1 MNQSIPK
8 SLRLQIGIFGRTN
21 AGKSSFLNTVTSQDV
36 SIVSPLPG
44 TTTDVV
50 EKVMEFRPVGA
61 VVFLDTAGID
71 DSSQL
76 SSDRIQ
82 RTSALFDRADVFVV
96 ITENEIWGEY
106 EEGLAKKALS
116 KKAALIAVV
125 NKSDIRP
132 LSDSFREKLL
142 SVTPN
147 VMSCSCTGSA
157 SAETVKNAF
166 REVLTACVPED
177 FLSPRAIVNDL
188 IPQNGLAVLVVPV
201 DTGAP
206 KGRLIM
212 PQAQT
217 IRDILDGD
225 STVIIVKES
234 QYSGALSMLNRKPD
248 IVICDSQVVESVIEK
263 TPADVP
269 CTTFSVLF
277 VRLKGDLEEAAR
289 GALYINKLKAGDKV
303 LIAEACTHHAAEDDI
318 GRVKI
323 PRWLKQYTGIDLQID
338 TVSGRDYPENL
349 ERYSL
354 IIHCGACT
362 LTRREMLGRNIKAVE
377 KNVPITNYGLA
388 ISCFKGVLERVLE
401 PFKLKIIPINK

>member
-21 AGKSSFLNTVTSQDV
+21 AGKSSFLNTVTSQNV

-50 EKVMEFRPVGA
+50 EKVMELRPVGP
-61 VVFLDTAGID
+61 VVFLDSAGID
-71 DSSQL
+71 DNSQL

-82 RTSALFDRADVFVV
+82 RTSALFDRADVFVI
-96 ITENEIWGEY
+96 ITEDGVWGEY
-106 EEGLAKKALS
+106 EENLAQKAKTKKAS
-116 KKAALIAVV
+116 LIVIV
-125 NKSDIRP
+125 NKSDIHP
-132 LSDSFREKLL
+132 LTDSFREKLL
-142 SVTPN
+142 NITPN
-147 VMSCSCTGSA
+147 VMSCFC
-157 SAETVKNAF
+157 AENSSGEIVKNTFA
-166 REVLTACVPED
+166 EVLTACVPEE
-177 FLSPRAIVNDL
+177 FLSPQAIVNDL

-212 PQAQT
+212 PQVQT

-225 STVIIVKES
+225 STVVVVKES
-234 QYSGALSMLNRKPD
+234 QYSGALSMLNRIPD
-248 IVICDSQVVESVIEK
+248 IVICDSQVVQSVIEK
-263 TPADVP
+263 TPVDVK

-277 VRLKGDLEEAAR
+277 ARLKGDLEEAAR
-289 GALYINKLKAGDKV
+289 GALSISKLKAGDKV

-323 PRWLKQYTGIDLQID
+323 PRWLKQFTGVDLQID
-338 TVSGRDYPENL
+338 VCSGRDYPKNL
-349 ERYSL
+349 EQYAL
-354 IIHCGACT
+354 VIHCGACT
-362 LTRREMLGRNIKAVE
+362 LTRREMLMRGAKAYE

-388 ISCFKGVLERVLE
+388 ISCFKGVLNRVLE
-401 PFKLKIIPINK
+401 PFNSVEC

>member
-21 AGKSSFLNTVTSQDV
+21 VGKSSFLNTITSQDV

-50 EKVMEFRPVGA
+50 EKVMEFRPAGP

-71 DSSQL
+71 DKSQL

-106 EEGLAKKALS
+106 EESIREKAES
-116 KKAALIAVV
+116 KKASLIVIV
-125 NKSDIRP
+125 NKSDVHP
-132 LSDSFREKLL
+132 LSDNFRDELL
-142 SVTPN
+142 SITPN
-147 VMSCSCTGSA
+147 VMSCSCTVSSSG
-157 SAETVKNAF
+157 ETVISAF
-166 REVLTACVPED
+166 RELLTACVPEE
-177 FLSPRAIVNDL
+177 FLSPQAIVNDL
-188 IPQNGLAVLVVPV
+188 IPKNGLAVLVVPV
-201 DTGAP
+201 DAGAP

-212 PQAQT
+212 PQVQT

-225 STVIIVKES
+225 STVVVVKES
-234 QYSGALSMLNRKPD
+234 QYSSALSMLNGKPD
-248 IVICDSQVVESVIEK
+248 IVICDSQVVQNVAEQ
-263 TPADVP
+263 TPVDVP

-277 VRLKGDLEEAAR
+277 ARLKGDLEEAAR
-289 GALYINKLKAGDKV
+289 GALSISKLKAGDKV

-323 PRWLKQYTGIDLQID
+323 PRWLKEYTGIDLQID
-338 TVSGRDYPENL
+338 TCCGRDYPENL
-349 ERYSL
+349 EQYAL

-362 LTRREMLGRNIKAVE
+362 LTRREMLGRSIKAVE

-388 ISCFKGVLERVLE
+388 ISCFKGVLNRVIE
-401 PFKLKIIPINK
+401 PFKNNNYK